1 MSTVLVVDDDR
12 DLREALCS
20 ALGDSG
26 FSAIGCGDGRQALEY
41 LKSGEAKPAL
51 ILLDWMM
58 PVMSGGEFLEA
69 QAKDP
74 EISEIPVVVISAHVK
89 ADLFGVSLGIQTL
102 LRKPFPLGEL
112 IGEVEKYASRA
123 DQRSPSPSPS
133 SV

>member
-1 MSTVLVVDDDR
+1 MNTVLVVDDDR

-20 ALGDSG
+20 ALSDSG
-26 FSAIGCGDGRQALEY
+26 FRATGCGDGRQALEY
-41 LKSGEAKPAL
+41 LKSGQPKPAL

-74 EISEIPVVVISAHVK
+74 DISDIPVVVISAHVK

-112 IGEVEKYASRA
+112 IGEVEKYAGPANPTSSSARSR
-123 DQRSPSPSPS
+123 
-133 SV
+133 

>member
-12 DLREALCS
+12 DLREALCT
-20 ALGDSG
+20 ALSDSG
-26 FSAIGCGDGRQALEY
+26 FTAAGCGDGRQALEY
-41 LKSGEAKPAL
+41 LKSGEPKPAL

-69 QAKDP
+69 KARDP
-74 EISEIPVVVISAHVK
+74 DISDIPVVVISAHVK

-112 IGEVEKYASRA
+112 IGEVEKYASRSN
-123 DQRSPSPSPS
+123 QS
-133 SV
+133 SSSAGSR

>member
-1 MSTVLVVDDDR
+1 MTILIAEDDPVSRCLLEATLVKSGYKVTVTTNGQEAWEALQ
-12 DLREALCS
+12 REAP
-20 ALGDSG
+20 
-26 FSAIGCGDGRQALEY
+26 AIA
-41 LKSGEAKPAL
+41 
-51 ILLDWMM
+51 ILDWMM

-112 IGEVEKYASRA
+112 IGEVEKYAGRA
-123 DQRSPSPSPS
+123 SQRSSSTS